1 MNQKALL
8 LFSGGLDS
16 MLIVKI
22 LQKQGIKIIP
32 VCFCSFFFDC
42 TIAEKSAK
50 ILGLKLKII
59 DISKEHLK
67 VIKNPK
73 RGTGKGMNPCVDCH
87 ILMIKK
93 AKEMMKK
100 QDCNF
105 IATGDVLN
113 ERPFSQNRKV
123 FQLAEKEFDLKGLIL
138 RPLSAKLLPET
149 IPEQKAWVKRDELF
163 GISGKTRKPQ
173 LALAKEFGI
182 TEFPSPAGGCILTD
196 KEYSKKLFL
205 LFEKIPDFDGQD
217 AKTIRK
223 GRVFWE
229 NNYLIVV
236 GRNEKE
242 NAEIEKLR
250 KDKDVIL
257 EPENFSGPTVLI
269 RGFGKE
275 ISSEIINKAQN
286 LLLKYSKKTPKQPI
300 IHEI

>member
-1 MNQKALL
+1 MKKALL

-16 MLIVKI
+16 ILAAKI
-22 LQKQGIKIIP
+22 LLKQKIKVALI
-32 VCFCSFFFDC
+32 CFESFFFDC
-42 TIAEKSAK
+42 KLAKKSTK
-50 ILGLKLKII
+50 TLGLKLKIV
-59 DISKEHLK
+59 DISKEHLEI
-67 VIKNPK
+67 IKNPK
-73 RGTGKGMNPCVDCH
+73 YGRGQGMNPCVDCH
-87 ILMIKK
+87 LLMIKTA
-93 AKEMMKK
+93 AKIMKK
-100 QDCNF
+100 GKYDF
-105 IATGDVLN
+105 IVTGEVIG

-123 FQLAEKEFDLKGLIL
+123 FKLAEKEAILEGLIL

-149 IPEQKAWVKRDELF
+149 IPEKKNWVKRELLF
-163 GISGKTRKPQ
+163 DFQGKSRKPQ
-173 LALAKEFGI
+173 LALAKKFKI
-182 TEFPSPAGGCILTD
+182 KEFPTPAGGCILTD

-205 LFEKIPDFDGQD
+205 FFEKIPDFDGQD

-229 NNYLIVV
+229 NNFLIII

-250 KDKDVIL
+250 KDKDIIL

-269 RGFGKE
+269 RGFDKKIKKE
-275 ISSEIINKAQN
+275 LIKKARE